1 MDRSRG
7 AGVSPPQQAHAR
19 AGIMGAKSMVTWRI
33 RLIRTGFLLGLLALL
48 VSGTSLAPRQAVAR
62 PVFTGGPDPT
72 YGTGDPTGDDVP
84 SPTPKP
90 TALRVPNAAAKG
102 VTQIRVAGTSISWN
116 IYWSIALRLGIR

>member
-1 MDRSRG
+1 
-7 AGVSPPQQAHAR
+7 
-19 AGIMGAKSMVTWRI
+19 MVTWRI

-48 VSGTSLAPRQAVAR
+48 ASGTSLEPRQAVAR
-62 PVFTGGPDPT
+62 PIFTGGPDPT

-90 TALRVPNAAAKG
+90 TAQRVTNARAAKG
-102 VTQIRVAGTSISWN
+102 GTQIRVAGTSISWN